1 MKMRSISPCLAV
13 FIISFSPFAFAKNN
27 ATNPDSDKPL
37 EIVAD
42 DSLEWHRN
50 ELYFKAKKN
59 VRAKQGGTTLFSDIL
74 IAKYRK
80 SKKSNIDIYIIKA
93 VGNVQI
99 ISAKSKAY
107 GDKAVYSVD
116 KGLAVLTGNNLRLV
130 SEDQIVTARDKFL
143 YWTADGRLEAVGHAL
158 AMREGDR
165 IEADKLTAVFVED
178 EKSGKRVLKTL
189 EAFGNVIITT
199 PEEVLT
205 GDRAKYEANENI
217 AQIFDNV
224 KITKGPNILEGAR
237 AQVNLK
243 TNVSKIFGSK
253 EGDGYSGRVKGVFYP
268 KATDRP

>member
-1 MKMRSISPCLAV
+1 MKMRNILCLAV
-13 FIISFSPFAFAKNN
+13 FIISISPIAFAKNN
-27 ATNPDSDKPL
+27 ALNPDSDKPT
-37 EIVAD
+37 EITAD

-59 VRAKQGGTTLFSDIL
+59 VRAKQGGTTLLSDIL
-74 IAKYRK
+74 IAKYRE

-93 VGNVQI
+93 VGHVQI

-116 KGLAVLTGNNLRLV
+116 KGLAVLTGKNLRLV

-143 YWTADGRLEAVGHAL
+143 YWTAEGRLEAVGHAV
-158 AMREGDR
+158 AVREGDR

-178 EKSGKRVLKTL
+178 KKSGNRVLKTL
-189 EAFGNVIITT
+189 EAFGNVVITT

-205 GDRAKYEANENI
+205 GDRAKYESDTNM

-224 KITKGPNILEGAR
+224 RITKGPNVLEGAR
-237 AQVNLK
+237 AQVNLE

-253 EGDGYSGRVKGVFYP
+253 EGGEAGGRVKGVFYP
-268 KATDRP
+268 KATDKP